1 MYKFGSMPPVIHNKA
16 DKFWFYLKK
25 SIDMEISEFIEKFAE
40 AIDVDD
46 ASSLTPDMD
55 FREIDEW
62 SSISVMLLIAY
73 YEDEFDKQIFS
84 SDIRACKTIN
94 DLYALATS

>member
-1 MYKFGSMPPVIHNKA
+1 
-16 DKFWFYLKK
+16 
-25 SIDMEISEFIEKFAE
+25 MEINEFIEKFAE

-62 SSISVMLLIAY
+62 NSISVMLLIAY

-94 DLYALATS
+94 DLYVLAIS

>member
-1 MYKFGSMPPVIHNKA
+1 
-16 DKFWFYLKK
+16 
-25 SIDMEISEFIEKFAE
+25 MEISEFIEKFAE

-55 FREIDEW
+55 FRDIDEW

-94 DLYALATS
+94 DLYVLATA